1 MIILTLN
8 LIFSTEVFLE
18 LIHRTSSMVEFNFDN
33 IIYKQ
38 IDEVAM
44 VSPLGAALVKIF
56 GEYYE
61 EKLFLGINQTCCLFQ
76 I

>member
-18 LIHRTSSMVEFNFDN
+18 LIHRTASMVEFNFDN

-44 VSPLGAALVKIF
+44 VSPLGAALAKIF
-56 GEYYE
+56 VGYHE